1 MPTLTY
7 PGVYVQEVSSG
18 VRPLEIA
25 STSTAAF
32 VGLAEMGPTD
42 GATLITSWTEFLRRF
57 GTFIDNSFLAHSVFQ
72 YFNNGGR
79 QCYILRVTASDAATA
94 TVTLLNRA
102 SAPVAGVKFLAKNK
116 GAWGNS
122 LLLRIEDSTDDP
134 GNLFKLTVRRLV
146 DPANAPANLLDLD
159 PLETFDNLGM
169 DPAASNYLVDV
180 LAQNSL
186 LVDAVVLDT
195 DNATQPGTHTGGAG
209 ISLPLTGA
217 GVSGTSFQISVDSD
231 GYQLVTLTG
240 NALTSTDVDV
250 VRGAIQTA
258 VRALHPAKAGNAGA
272 YGTFTCTVAGAAPNQ
287 QLVLTS
293 GSNSATSSVRVR
305 PAPTNDASAL
315 LKLGAAG
322 RSQDGLSPRRPA
334 LTGLISVGSA
344 TVAPPVTTADAG
356 ANGGGTVNTKIT
368 DTTFSGAFPRLDTV
382 TDVSLLAVPGEGTT
396 AIFDLGTAYCANRPL
411 QDVFYVGEMADHDD
425 SVDDARTF
433 RGRLTLANSYGALY
447 FPWVKALDPTGRSAE
462 PILLPPSGYLA
473 GVYARTDSARGVW
486 KAPAGTEASLNGVV
500 GLAAELS
507 DVEHGDL
514 NPVGVDVI
522 RRFTGVGV
530 VAFGARTVTSDAEWR
545 YVPVRRTA
553 IMLRTSIYRGIQFAV
568 FEPNDETLWA
578 QLRLNINS
586 FMLTLFRQGAF
597 QGVTPAQAF
606 FVKCDAETTTQADID
621 AGVVNVLVGFA
632 PLKPAEFVV
641 VKISQ
646 KAGLASG

>member
-42 GATLITSWTEFLRRF
+42 GATLITSWTEFQRRF
-57 GTFIDNSFLAHSVFQ
+57 GAFIHDSFLAHSVFQ

-79 QCYILRVTASDAATA
+79 QCYILRVTASDAGTA

-102 SAPVAGVKFLAKNK
+102 NAPVAGVKFLAKNK

-186 LVDAVVLDT
+186 LVDAVVVDGN
-195 DNATQPGTHTGGAG
+195 NATQPGSHTGGTG

-217 GVSGTSFQISVDSD
+217 GVSGTSFQISLDAD
-231 GYQLVTLTG
+231 GYQLVTLSG
-240 NALTSTDVDV
+240 NALTAADVEV

-258 VRALHPAKAGNAGA
+258 VRALHPTKAGNAGA
-272 YGTFTCTVAGAAPNQ
+272 YGTFTCTVTGAAPNQ

-293 GSNSATSSVRVR
+293 GSNNATSSVRVR

-334 LTGLISVGSA
+334 LTGLVSVGSA
-344 TVAPPVTTADAG
+344 TVAPPVTAADAG
-356 ANGGGTVNTKIT
+356 VNGGATANTKVT
-368 DTTFSGAFPRLDTV
+368 DTTFSDAFPRLDTV

-486 KAPAGTEASLNGVV
+486 KAPAGTEASLSGVV
-500 GLAAELS
+500 GLAVELS
-507 DVEHGDL
+507 DVEHGNL

-597 QGVTPAQAF
+597 QGATPAQAF